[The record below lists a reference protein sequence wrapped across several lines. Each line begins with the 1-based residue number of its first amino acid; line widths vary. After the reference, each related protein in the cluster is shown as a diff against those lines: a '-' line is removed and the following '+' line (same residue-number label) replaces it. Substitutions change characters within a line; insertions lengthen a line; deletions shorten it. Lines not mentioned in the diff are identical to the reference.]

1 MEYRISNE
9 SSLVNEI
16 TSRRVLMAR
25 KIALTITTGLA
36 AIGII
41 ATGVLSPLAGIAYGD
56 TDVGSSG
63 LNPRMVHPIVPAHL
77 SEFPYHSMDEYAQYP
92 YLFESAFT
100 AGPIQVVNA
109 DRTLLPNVPVH
120 LSEVE

>member
-41 ATGVLSPLAGIAYGD
+41 ATGVLSPLPGIAYGD

-63 LNPRMVHPIVPAHL
+63 LNPRMVLPIVPAHL
-77 SEFPYHSMDEYAQYP
+77 SEFPDHSMDEYAQYP
-92 YLFESAFT
+92 FFESAFT
-100 AGPIQVVNA
+100 AGPIQVVKA